1 MQRGFRHG
9 LPLPLSAAL
18 EQAAS
23 SAATLRRPV
32 RTLWYAYATTRTLHK
47 ETSKPARSL
56 APRSTRAPCRQVT
69 ALGARRCKR
78 GHGSVADLVAPCT
91 GAPFAKVGRRK
102 AARGAGHIIA
112 QGMSCGLAS
121 RHGQAT
127 PAAGSADDVR
137 QYARAW
143 RASSRRHLTH
153 RCVPASG
160 PYRRVQVSGRYRGA
174 MVRQQGGVR

>member
-1 MQRGFRHG
+1 MKNSPGPPMTLGNMRDISAREVTACARFKVNAARISAWTATAPVCGLGAGGFFG
-9 LPLPLSAAL
+9 GNASA
-18 EQAAS
+18 S
-23 SAATLRRPV
+23 RSD
-32 RTLWYAYATTRTLHK
+32 TRTLHK

-112 QGMSCGLAS
+112 QGMSCG
-121 RHGQAT
+121 
-127 PAAGSADDVR
+127 
-137 QYARAW
+137 
-143 RASSRRHLTH
+143 
-153 RCVPASG
+153 
-160 PYRRVQVSGRYRGA
+160 
-174 MVRQQGGVR
+174 